1 MAASLGGEIKPHGGF
16 FLGKGRIDMVPD
28 DPAQDGESP
37 SDPRLDSL
45 DMQLKKVRQ
54 AEKIRSAQRH
64 AAPAKGMRQGNRVLT
79 ELIAGP
85 AGGALLGW
93 FIDRVAST
101 TPWALLICLFLGIGV
116 AFRNIY
122 LISQE
127 RPE

>member
-1 MAASLGGEIKPHGGF
+1 
-16 FLGKGRIDMVPD
+16 MVPD
-28 DPAQDGESP
+28 DPAQDGKGP

-45 DMQLKKVRQ
+45 DMQLRQVRQ
-54 AEKIRSAQRH
+54 AEKVRSGNRDPE
-64 AAPAKGMRQGNRVLT
+64 PAKGMRQGNRVLT

-93 FIDRVAST
+93 FIDRLAGT
-101 TPWALLICLFLGIGV
+101 APWLLLICLFLGIGV

-122 LISQE
+122 RISQE